1 MALSSTLIQQAEL
14 SIAFIVRSPMY
25 QKDQQQHL
33 FYKNDI
39 ESPLLQP
46 WESQITT
53 PIVAV
58 NISGALENSFETLRH
73 IFISKEGLILV
84 GLLIFAKIAS
94 LFSHPKTHLTSARWI
109 GVREKLAGVREAKR
123 QLNSKSYKDVCL
135 WIGSPPK
142 WQTKWIMPE
151 LITILTGYPP
161 TLYLPG
167 ANGSI
172 KVTGKPESGKT
183 FSVIN
188 PLLASAI
195 KQSHPILLLD
205 YKPDEKGQ
213 GGQMSYILTLAV
225 RHGYKVVNVFAPGQ
239 AYSCV
244 FNPIDH
250 FLTGANDDTTARVL
264 AEVFHA
270 NLRNKKNTGDAFFTP
285 AGQRLLQALFQLAKS
300 TKFPDLAMAFAILT
314 LKQLPERLA
323 KAQEEN
329 NPNFPYAVRN
339 QFAQLIQTAS
349 ANKTSSGILA
359 GAADILTDF
368 MSESILYSVIG
379 KTNVNPVLNEKEILV
394 FQSDIFRKDVINPL
408 IAGIFNLVINKNFSF
423 QRRVPLIVSMDE
435 FPTFNFPDSPT
446 WPNEHRSKLFVGI
459 YGYQSEAQNRKRYST
474 EDCEILDNGLR
485 HHVWFAT
492 GSLESA
498 NKYSGTLGE
507 TEVTL
512 TNKSKSSNYGEK
524 GGGSTSISQQL
535 VKKPLM
541 LPNDFMQMRKGE
553 CIFRSSAYE
562 GKDRT
567 NLPWHLRRVRIP
579 KADRECEA
587 ECEKIWE
594 EELLPNLIAREKK
607 RRGEFDVQKIHRER
621 EELAEK
627 LFPLPDAPKETS
639 GNQRQNIVTTRDE
652 DPDF

>member
-1 MALSSTLIQQAEL
+1 MTPQNS
-14 SIAFIVRSPMY
+14 
-25 QKDQQQHL
+25 QHF
-33 FYKNDI
+33 FYK
-39 ESPLLQP
+39 
-46 WESQITT
+46 TT
-53 PIVAV
+53 PIVVA
-58 NISGALENSFETLRH
+58 NTSNTYEEFGKTFETLRDT
-73 IFISKEGLILV
+73 FISKEGVILV
-84 GLLIFAKIAS
+84 GLLLFAKVAS
-94 LFSHPKTHLTSARWI
+94 LFSHRKTHLTSARWI

-123 QLNSKSYKDVCL
+123 QMKSKSYKDVCL

-151 LITILTGYPP
+151 LITFFTGYPP

-195 KQSHPILLLD
+195 EQSYPILLLD
-205 YKPDEKGQ
+205 YKPDDKGQ

-239 AYSCV
+239 KYSCV
-244 FNPIDH
+244 FNPIEH
-250 FLTGANDDTTARVL
+250 FLASASDDTSARVL

-285 AGQRLLQALFQLAKS
+285 AGQRLLQGLFQLAKS
-300 TKFPDLAMAFAILT
+300 TKFPDLAMAFAILKLT
-314 LKQLPERLA
+314 RLPERLA
-323 KAQEEN
+323 KAQAEN

-339 QFAQLIQTAS
+339 QFAQLIQTAN

-379 KTNVNPVLNEKEILV
+379 KTNVNPVLHEKEILV

-423 QRRVPLIVSMDE
+423 QRKIPLIVSMDE

-459 YGYQSEAQNRKRYST
+459 YGYQSEAQNRKRYSA

-498 NKYSGTLGE
+498 NKYSGILGE
-507 TEVTL
+507 TEVML
-512 TNKSKSSNYGEK
+512 SNKSKSKSFGGK
-524 GGGSTSISQQL
+524 GGRSESISQQI

-541 LPNDFMQMRKGE
+541 LPNDFTQMKKGE

-562 GKDRT
+562 GKDKT
-567 NLPWHLRRVRIP
+567 NLPWHLRRVRISEFD
-579 KADRECEA
+579 KKRET
-587 ECEKIWE
+587 ECEKIWK
-594 EELLPNLIAREKK
+594 EELLPNLITREKK
-607 RRGEFDVQKIHRER
+607 DEVNLIFKKFKGSVKNWQRNYFHFPMSKKKNLANNDKTLLLLCLKI
-621 EELAEK
+621 LI
-627 LFPLPDAPKETS
+627 F
-639 GNQRQNIVTTRDE
+639 N
-652 DPDF
+652 